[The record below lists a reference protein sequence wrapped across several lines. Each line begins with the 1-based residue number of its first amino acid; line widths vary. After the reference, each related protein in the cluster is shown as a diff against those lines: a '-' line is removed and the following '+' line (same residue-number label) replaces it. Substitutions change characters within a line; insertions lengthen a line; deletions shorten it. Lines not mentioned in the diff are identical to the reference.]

1 MGTAFIQAKSKSRLT
16 FGFSLGEEEAGISV
30 GATVDLDIR
39 ELTNEGFRNLRPVG
53 RLKEDVVKER
63 VAIRLSPDVV
73 VEFITMGEWLADPN

>member
-1 MGTAFIQAKSKSRLT
+1 MRDS
-16 FGFSLGEEEAGISV
+16 GICGLSV
-30 GATVDLDIR
+30 D
-39 ELTNEGFRNLRPVG
+39 FLRPVG